1 MTSNFSKLLVGFLAA
16 LALAA
21 CSSTTNPTLAPQDA
35 LEPSSSTLK
44 IDISAENLFTA
55 DKGAQADTKGE
66 MLADSAAEGGDVA
79 ALRRGGEGARLKL
92 ETVQDGLYELLVRS
106 RADAYQGWPTLR
118 LRIDGEDVGD
128 KDIEHEDYSVDS
140 LGAFTLKKGQL
151 VEMIFLN
158 DAYSGPGK
166 DRNLYIDYLELE
178 LQSEGSEPPTQ
189 PNPSEPDTDMPEG
202 AASVV
207 LTNLPSEITGNLS
220 EAERNNDDFAPELQA
235 AIDYLG
241 DKVAAGEFDR
251 GALRLP
257 AGEYALN
264 QSVSLRTGVGL
275 YGDGVSATSVVAGP
289 DFPALPEDLNDGAV
303 DPDRLYRPG
312 YLFDLNEDD
321 DITFDGIAFS
331 TPNLLGVVVASFSDR
346 LTVANSAFSGAQW
359 SALRLIRVTNALIE
373 RNTFVNAGGS
383 RGGNGEGGS
392 IFGTWIRSS
401 TVRHNLIDES
411 TEEWSKQA
419 FGIKGRQWYDSEI
432 AYNTI
437 LLTQFSIELPF
448 ENDHSVEIHHN
459 VLGGPVSMPKAGVAG
474 IIPDEAKYSFYLH
487 HNVFFYS
494 YSLEGPRNDFIIEEN
509 VFAFSPDAN
518 TGADKGNLVSTF
530 GNSYSTYPEG
540 MVFKRNLILNPGRGI
555 FWSGSSVN
563 ELDFSNNYVYVVP
576 TINNRTNPMF
586 DFRDDG
592 NTAGVTLSDNVIE
605 MDGVSRPLLNDAIT
619 GKVKLSNNKLVG
631 VSDADELDNPQTG
644 AVQGL
649 GEPLRFSVGVDGAYE
664 IDSRALL
671 DAVRQGEDL
680 KALILR

>member
-1 MTSNFSKLLVGFLAA
+1 MIISRPLLGPVLALILA
-16 LALAA
+16 LALTA
-21 CSSTTNPTLAPQDA
+21 CSTTSAPQDTVE
-35 LEPSSSTLK
+35 LSTLAL
-44 IDISAENLFTA
+44 DFEVRAENLFTV
-55 DKGAQADTKGE
+55 DEGKDVKGE
-66 MLADSAAEGGDVA
+66 MISERAAKGGKA
-79 ALRRGGEGARLKL
+79 AVLYRKGEGVRFKL
-92 ETVQDGLYELLVRS
+92 EAVQSGRYEVRART
-106 RADAYQGWPTLR
+106 RADAYQGWPTLS
-118 LRIDGEDVGD
+118 LRIGGEDVGD
-128 KDIEHEDYSVDS
+128 KSIQHEDYETDS
-140 LGAFTLKKGQL
+140 IGTFALEKGQL
-151 VEMIFLN
+151 LEVVFLN
-158 DAYSGPGK
+158 DAYDGPGK
-166 DRNLYIDYLELE
+166 DRNLYLDYLELE
-178 LQSEGSEPPTQ
+178 LQSEGSEPPAQ

-207 LTNLPSEITGNLS
+207 LTDLPSEITDNLS

-251 GALRLP
+251 GALMLP

-275 YGDGVSATSVVAGP
+275 YGDGAGATSVVAGP

-312 YLFDLNEDD
+312 YLFDVDEDD
-321 DITFDGIAFS
+321 DVTFDGIAFS

-359 SALRLIRVTNALIE
+359 SALRLIRVTDALIE

-383 RGGNGEGGS
+383 RGGSGEGGS

-401 TVRHNLIDES
+401 IVRHNLIDES

-437 LLTQFSIELPF
+437 LLTQFSVELPF
-448 ENDHSVEIHHN
+448 ENDYSVEIHHN

-474 IIPDEAKYSFYLH
+474 VIPDEAKYSFYLH

-494 YSLEGPRNDFIIEEN
+494 YSIEGPRNDFIIEEN

-540 MVFKRNLILNPGRGI
+540 MVFQRNLILNPGRGI

-605 MDGVSRPLLNDAIT
+605 MDGVSRPLLNDAIA
-619 GKVKLSNNKLVG
+619 GKMKLNNNKLIG

-664 IDSRALL
+664 IDSRDLL
-671 DAVRQGEDL
+671 DAARQGQDL
-680 KALILR
+680 KAFVLR